1 MDSTKQ
7 SIFNASFEESI
18 NLENDGFRKLQQE
31 QHDKLARKVINGKPT
46 FSFKMQ
52 AFVLTLLFPVGFN
65 YLLSLGA
72 SKFTTN
78 DLGELRLQPASQN
91 FFPWQVYVFLLSVW
105 LLFVV
110 IGKFFKPAFILPYR
124 YQFHNFT
131 YMIILC
137 IEANLTLLGVLLSNL
152 SIIFIVGYAFIW
164 IFLLYFMTTTKV
176 KALQKNMFN
185 NNSEPRLQDRL
196 AKIIGAYGMGV
207 LGLAV
212 ILQRTLSIFLGNKL
226 SSFEDLGMLLLFL
239 IWNILV
245 PAVVIFIGTPYF
257 LQAYYKLKYPE
268 QYRKYEGKSLE
279 EWYGKKYLKKHK
291 FINGTYEQG

>member
-1 MDSTKQ
+1 MKKK

-52 AFVLTLLFPVGFN
+52 AFILTMLFPVGFN

-78 DLGELRLQPASQN
+78 DLGELKLQPASQN

-110 IGKFFKPAFILPYR
+110 IGKFFKQAFILPYR

-131 YMIILC
+131 YMVILY
-137 IEANLTLLGVLLSNL
+137 IELDLLILGLLLSNL
-152 SIIFIVGYAFIW
+152 PFWIVLVIMIIW
-164 IFLLYFMTTTKV
+164 IILIYFMV
-176 KALQKNMFN
+176 SVEL
-185 NNSEPRLQDRL
+185 RGVR
-196 AKIIGAYGMGV
+196 KIIYSETNELRKIDKIAKLISMYGMGL
-207 LGLAV
+207 LGVAV
-212 ILQRTLSIFLGNKL
+212 IIKQLISMFSGKNSNFLENIGI
-226 SSFEDLGMLLLFL
+226 LLALL
-239 IWNILV
+239 IMNIIM

-279 EWYGKKYLKKHK
+279 EWYGKKYLKKHT
-291 FINGTYEQG
+291 IH